1 MTTRRW
7 VISVAAAT
15 LVVGGFIGVD
25 RLNRRAVRFGNMAD
39 YHRRMEQESDA
50 KAAFFEGLANDPSK
64 ETDLPPA
71 LFDEGIWSRGQA
83 LEMELE
89 STMNPLVAKA
99 SLMVAFRSAKG
110 AHPLFPFAG
119 ADGCSSCETRPLA
132 STSPVADTSTSRTL
146 PRVFLPLNSLR
157 RSPRCRHTWPG
168 RDHLL
173 IAS

>member
-89 STMNPLVAKA
+89 SNGLHPSRRWKTLVSKAKEIAIDQSLAYKRA
-99 SLMVAFRSAKG
+99 SEYHSREWSRYSRAAFS
-110 AHPLFPFAG
+110 PWLWL
-119 ADGCSSCETRPLA
+119 RPDA
-132 STSPVADTSTSRTL
+132 TP
-146 PRVFLPLNSLR
+146 
-157 RSPRCRHTWPG
+157 
-168 RDHLL
+168 
-173 IAS
+173 

>member
-50 KAAFFEGLANDPSK
+50 KAAFFEGLASDPSQ

-89 STMNPLVAKA
+89 STISPLVAKA

-110 AHPLFPFAG
+110 AHPLFPSPERTAVRPAKHARSQVPRRLPTPRPRGPYLGCFCRSIVSGDHRAAG
-119 ADGCSSCETRPLA
+119 TRGQGA
-132 STSPVADTSTSRTL
+132 IT
-146 PRVFLPLNSLR
+146 
-157 RSPRCRHTWPG
+157 C
-168 RDHLL
+168 
-173 IAS
+173 